1 MAVEGGLIA
10 VELTATAFADNGAVV
25 NIVGT
30 VALVTMEQG
39 AVLLPGQGI
48 TGAAV
53 LVETV
58 GALAFIGDKDI
69 VVAAGADDDAVAGS
83 EGAALLVL
91 AVGAE
96 EDVLSCPVVVA
107 SGLQMTGVIPHL
119 SLNLTEMAWVADNR
133 RQLTGLGVQLRV
145 EEEVTLVLAIDD
157 ILAIAG

>member
-1 MAVEGGLIA
+1 MAAA
-10 VELTATAFADNGAVV
+10 VADDGAVV
-25 NIVGT
+25 HIVAAA
-30 VALVTMEQG
+30 ALGAMELL
-39 AVLLPGQGI
+39 AVVLPGQGI

-58 GALAFIGDKDI
+58 GALAFIGDKGV
-69 VVAAGADDDAVAGS
+69 VVAAGADNDAVAGS
-83 EGAALLVL
+83 ECAALLVL

-96 EDVLSCPVVVA
+96 EDVLSSPVVVA
-107 SGLQMTGVIPHL
+107 GGLQMAGVIPHL

>member
-1 MAVEGGLIA
+1 MASA
-10 VELTATAFADNGAVV
+10 VADDGAVV
-25 NIVGT
+25 HIVT
-30 VALVTMEQG
+30 AAALGAMELL
-39 AVLLPGQGI
+39 AVVLPGQGI

-58 GALAFIGDKDI
+58 GALAFIGDKGV
-69 VVAAGADDDAVAGS
+69 VVAAGADNDAVTGS
-83 EGAALLVL
+83 EGTALLVL

>member
-1 MAVEGGLIA
+1 MASA
-10 VELTATAFADNGAVV
+10 VADDGAVV
-25 NIVGT
+25 HIVTAATLGAIELLA
-30 VALVTMEQG
+30 VVLPRQG
-39 AVLLPGQGI
+39 L

-58 GALAFIGDKDI
+58 GALAFIGDKGV
-69 VVAAGADDDAVAGS
+69 VVAAGADNDAVTGS
-83 EGAALLVL
+83 EGTALLVL

-107 SGLQMTGVIPHL
+107 SGLQMTDVIPHL
-119 SLNLTEMAWVADNR
+119 SLNLTEMAWVVDNR

>member
-1 MAVEGGLIA
+1 MASAIA
-10 VELTATAFADNGAVV
+10 DDGAVV
-25 NIVGT
+25 HIVAAA
-30 VALVTMEQG
+30 ALATMELL
-39 AVLLPGQGI
+39 AVVLPRQGI

-58 GALAFIGDKDI
+58 GALAFIGDKG
-69 VVAAGADDDAVAGS
+69 VVVTAGADDNAVAGS
-83 EGAALLVL
+83 ECAALLVL

-96 EDVLSCPVVVA
+96 EDVLSCPVVIA
-107 SGLQMTGVIPHL
+107 GGLQMADVVPHL

>member
-1 MAVEGGLIA
+1 MAAA
-10 VELTATAFADNGAVV
+10 VADDGAVV
-25 NIVGT
+25 HIVAAA
-30 VALVTMEQG
+30 ALGAMELL
-39 AVLLPGQGI
+39 AVVLPGQGI

-58 GALAFIGDKDI
+58 GALAFIGDKGV
-69 VVAAGADDDAVAGS
+69 VVAAGADNDAVTGS
-83 EGAALLVL
+83 EGTALLVL

-133 RQLTGLGVQLRV
+133 R
-145 EEEVTLVLAIDD
+145 
-157 ILAIAG
+157 

>member
-1 MAVEGGLIA
+1 MAAA
-10 VELTATAFADNGAVV
+10 VADDGAVV
-25 NIVGT
+25 HIVTAATLG
-30 VALVTMEQG
+30 AMELL
-39 AVLLPGQGI
+39 AVVLPGQGI

-58 GALAFIGDKDI
+58 GALAFIGDKG
-69 VVAAGADDDAVAGS
+69 VVVTAGADDDAVTGS

-96 EDVLSCPVVVA
+96 EDILSCPVVVA